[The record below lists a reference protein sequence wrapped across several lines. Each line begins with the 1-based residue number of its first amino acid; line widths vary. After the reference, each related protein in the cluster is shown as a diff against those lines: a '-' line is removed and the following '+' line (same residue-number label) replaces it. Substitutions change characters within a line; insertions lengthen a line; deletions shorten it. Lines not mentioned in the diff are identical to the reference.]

1 MPRSR
6 WGRLGSDNRGGDGP
20 SAEGIED
27 DKRARG
33 SSSARDWKK
42 EIGKVSAVF
51 HSAHSKR
58 RYVFPKPFEIA
69 ALAAAEPVFIG
80 FFRQRLAFV
89 RQSKLCPAHERLKKH
104 GKTLRRRRGHGGLV
118 IAARHA
124 PPPENASESSAGRV
138 CLYKALLNQ

>member
-6 WGRLGSDNRGGDGP
+6 RGRLGSDDRGRDRP

-69 ALAAAEPVFIG
+69 VLAAAEPVFIG

-89 RQSKLCPAHERLKKH
+89 RQSKLRPAHERLKKNTARLSDAV
-104 GKTLRRRRGHGGLV
+104 GGTAGSLSPLATRLLRKTRANHRR
-118 IAARHA
+118 
-124 PPPENASESSAGRV
+124 AGSV
-138 CLYKALLNQ
+138 CIKHF